1 MSRVQMAVC
10 VVVGSCL
17 LLSSLAF
24 GMPQDKTPAAR
35 STDPLVKYT
44 QTIPGTNVKFDM
56 MPIPGG
62 TYMQGSP
69 DSEADRNKDE
79 GPQTKVEI
87 KPFWMGKCE
96 VTWDEYDLFRTSEET
111 HPPEGEKGRLIRFKF
126 KSLTGDEITRPT
138 PPYMDMTFGYGHD
151 NYPAINVSHFAAME
165 YCRWLSAKAG
175 KAYRLPTEAEWEYA
189 CRAGTT
195 TTYYFGDDA
204 SKLGEHA
211 WYDANA
217 DGKPHPVGQKKP
229 NPWGLYDMYGNVAE
243 WCLDGYSADVYGKR
257 DKSKVTVQPVSL
269 QLNARFPN
277 IVRGGGWVDEAK
289 NCRSATRVAS
299 NKDWIRQDPQSPQ
312 SIWYLTD
319 ADFVGFRVVR
329 AVEEQKEL
337 IGIKSNVT
345 RQSPYKP

>member
-1 MSRVQMAVC
+1 MRLSFAVGAIFAGC
-10 VVVGSCL
+10 LSLTSIAVGL
-17 LLSSLAF
+17 
-24 GMPQDKTPAAR
+24 PQDKSPTGKT
-35 STDPLVKYT
+35 TDPFVKYT
-44 QTIPGTNVKFDM
+44 QTIPETNVKFEM
-56 MPIPGG
+56 LPIPGG
-62 TYMQGSP
+62 TFLQGSP
-69 DSEADRNKDE
+69 ESEKDRNKDE
-79 GPQTKVEI
+79 GPQTKVKI

-151 NYPAINVSHFAAME
+151 NFPVINSSHFAAME
-165 YCRWLSAKAG
+165 YCRWLSAKTG
-175 KAYRLPTEAEWEYA
+175 KHYRLPTEAEWEYA

-195 TTYYFGDDA
+195 TAYSFGDDP
-204 SKLGEHA
+204 SKLPEYG
-211 WYDANA
+211 WVDSNA
-217 DGKPHPVGQKKP
+217 DAKPHPVGQKKP
-229 NPWGLYDMYGNVAE
+229 NPWGLYDMHGNVAE
-243 WCLDGYSADVYGKR
+243 WCLDGYTADSYAKR
-257 DKSKVTVQPVSL
+257 DQSKVTVQPVNL

-277 IVRGGGWVDEAK
+277 IARGGSWVDEAK
-289 NCRSATRVAS
+289 VCRSAARMAS
-299 NKDWIRQDPQSPQ
+299 NKDWLRQDPQSPQ

-337 IGIKSNVT
+337 VGIKSNVT